1 MLRSKRI
8 ISFICAF
15 AIAICSVSCSLVAS
29 ASIFEEGGVL
39 DEVKDF
45 FLGDMHNFWNTH
57 DIEVEFG
64 PVRYASSVPQKYYTT
79 PTESVQDK
87 YGNVTNYYRGGD
99 TTTTKIID
107 SYNQTFNTI
116 HNTTN
121 TTSNYTANVKLSDFL
136 NTYTTNNNNYT
147 YNTDYKSWYYDN
159 TQNTYTYDASQTYYC
174 TDNSRYYLSIDN
186 STDEYY
192 LVDIQYSP
200 TFVVVNYDYY
210 NVNVDNSV
218 TVGDITINANQIGD
232 VTNVYYFELTD
243 GRNSYSLTADEVA
256 GLDLGYDVANYELVT
271 DDPDTLSLQ
280 HFDGD
285 YTDSSAYGRTFYS
298 ENRSTSYVD
307 TGSFNK
313 GVYLPSGSAAG
324 VTIPGLSSYSNLS
337 FDFRI
342 RYSDIS
348 SFGVYLGNTNL
359 FQEIPTLRSW
369 VGKDVYSDNGTA
381 FTGTYDGGTSSSRVY
396 LADAEAASSRK
407 GKYYTYD
414 QFILLLHEYAT
425 LNPLSN
431 TISSAM
437 AIPTSFDSSGY
448 VEDDSSAKRYGW
460 VDTGKAPSLYSSKAY
475 ADYYV
480 SNWSYSWNEDPL
492 KPDVVLSYV
501 TGTIRHY
508 TNKEY
513 RWSPSQYVL
522 ANFSYNTYANQWV
535 SMRITI
541 SGGKLYYFV
550 NGDLVGSGS
559 FTMPSAD
566 KFYIKSA
573 GAVYLDELRVTTG
586 SLSSTS
592 VYTPSSEPYDT
603 NKVLALPSNLT
614 SGTIYVRHSTPV
626 SAWRIGGVRPSN
638 PSTGFLYIPLY
649 DDYTGGQAQFYD
661 GSNWVNV
668 DAVVSDGASIS
679 SVVGYTFTP
688 IGTSPDVDTDADP
701 SRPVRPGEDV
711 DPDTCTHDWEETSR
725 TDATCTLAGSVVYTC
740 SICGSSKTESL
751 AKLSHTWEVKQSVQT
766 SYDESGNVVTEGFTI
781 YRCSVCGEEY
791 KDTDGSGPPTAGSS
805 DDTDDD
811 DNWFTSLVK
820 KLGDFLGT
828 TLGGLIT
835 LIGTVIESLLDSL
848 ITLVTS
854 AFEKL
859 TELVGLFGSFGESVG
874 SLWSWL
880 PSEIVTALVA
890 GVVVLIFAAV
900 IKIFL

>member
-1 MLRSKRI
+1 MCFLIAAMTLTS
-8 ISFICAF
+8 SFSAF
-15 AIAICSVSCSLVAS
+15 AVGGISYD
-29 ASIFEEGGVL
+29 EGGVL
-39 DEVKDF
+39 GQVIAM
-45 FLGDMHNFWNTH
+45 LGGSTAFDAIWGTDHSGNYT
-57 DIEVEFG
+57 
-64 PVRYASSVPQKYYTT
+64 STVPQKYYTT

-121 TTSNYTANVKLSDFL
+121 NTTSNSYTANVKLSDFL

-174 TDNSRYYLSIDN
+174 TDNSRYYVSIDN

-192 LVDIQYSP
+192 LIDVQYSP

-218 TVGDITINANQIGD
+218 TVGDITVNANEIGD

-243 GRNSYSLTADEVA
+243 GRNSYSLTTDEVA

-298 ENRSTSYVD
+298 ENRSTNYVD
-307 TGSFNK
+307 TGSFNQ

-324 VTIPGLSSYSNLS
+324 VTIPNLSSYSNLS
-337 FDFRI
+337 FDFRV
-342 RYSDIS
+342 RYSDIANL
-348 SFGVYLGNTNL
+348 GIYLGNTNL
-359 FQEIPTLRSW
+359 FQEVPSLRTW
-369 VGKDVYSDNGTA
+369 TGRDVYSDNGTS
-381 FTGTYDGGTSSSRVY
+381 FKGTFDGGTSISNVY
-396 LADAEAASSRK
+396 VLDYSTAKAMK
-407 GKYYTYD
+407 GKYFTYA
-414 QFILLLHEYAT
+414 QFLTSLHSKST
-425 LNPLSN
+425 LNPLST
-431 TISSAM
+431 TISSSM
-437 AIPTSFDSSGY
+437 EVPTAFDSSGY
-448 VEDDSSAKRYGW
+448 VDEDGSTKQYGW
-460 VDTGKAPSLYSSKAY
+460 VDTSNTPTLYSNNAY

-480 SNWSYSWNEDPL
+480 TSSSNAFSEDPL
-492 KPDVVLSYV
+492 TGDFYYYV
-501 TGTIRHY
+501 KGTIRHY
-508 TNKEY
+508 TDKEY
-513 RWSPSQYVL
+513 RWSPAQYVL
-522 ANFSYNTYANQWV
+522 ANFSYDTYANQWV

-573 GAVYLDELRVTTG
+573 GTVYLDELRVTTG

-614 SGTIYVRHSTPV
+614 SDTIYVRHSTPV
-626 SAWRIGGVRPSN
+626 NAWRIGGVRPSN
-638 PSTGFLYIPLY
+638 PTTGFLYIPLY

-668 DAVVSDGASIS
+668 DAVVSDGTSIS

-688 IGTSPDVDTDADP
+688 IGASSDVDSDANP

-751 AKLSHTWEVKQSVQT
+751 AKLNHTWEVKQSVQT
-766 SYDESGNVVTEGFTI
+766 FYDESGNVVTEGFTI
-781 YRCSVCGEEY
+781 YRCAACGEEY
-791 KDTDGSGPPTAGSS
+791 KDTDGSGPPMVDSSDSS
-805 DDTDDD
+805 DDDG
-811 DNWFTSLVK
+811 NWFTNLMG

-828 TLGGLIT
+828 TVGGLIT
-835 LIGTVIESLLDSL
+835 LIGTVIDKLLDSL
-848 ITLVTS
+848 ITLVSS

-859 TELVGLFGSFGESVG
+859 TELVGLFGSFGDAVG
-874 SLWSWL
+874 FLWSWL
-880 PSEIVTALVA
+880 PPEIVTVLVA
-890 GVVVLIFAAV
+890 GVTVLIFAAV